1 MPTEATAIAVEV
13 PPPPVIKLRRRR
25 REVPKVNVYS
35 RHTNDCKWSGKD
47 KKIGCPCPKQLVYYR
62 DGKLYRFAADTCDG
76 EVAEAKAREMMNGFA
91 AAAKGEPTAVPATKE
106 SYLID
111 DLVAAFVA
119 KKSADS
125 VKRVTV
131 RQWKFELTKF
141 ATFLRSRGLVNI
153 GDVRADD
160 VQVWRD
166 GLEGSSASRR
176 KSVMFV
182 MAFFNY
188 CVDFSKLTK
197 SPAIKSQLRI
207 KRDGVQSPRALDDAQ
222 FAKLL
227 AALPKLDGRMTDAD
241 RAKLKSLAIMMRM
254 TGLALKD
261 AVCCERKAFE
271 PMPNGVFRTYLRR
284 AKTGKPVHN
293 YVSAETM
300 AAVLAGA
307 NPSGKYL
314 FIDTLPH
321 KENELKNAIEYFGGR
336 FVKLGEL
343 ADIRDEHDEKIRV
356 GSHGFGRHSFVLM
369 CLNSDM
375 PTHDIATLPARSI
388 TSSRLSACLWNRQ
401 VQKSYRYLDLC
412 WLLHKG
418 AAGFR

>member
-1 MPTEATAIAVEV
+1 
-13 PPPPVIKLRRRR
+13 
-25 REVPKVNVYS
+25 
-35 RHTNDCKWSGKD
+35 
-47 KKIGCPCPKQLVYYR
+47 
-62 DGKLYRFAADTCDG
+62 
-76 EVAEAKAREMMNGFA
+76 
-91 AAAKGEPTAVPATKE
+91 
-106 SYLID
+106 
-111 DLVAAFVA
+111 
-119 KKSADS
+119 
-125 VKRVTV
+125 
-131 RQWKFELTKF
+131 
-141 ATFLRSRGLVNI
+141 
-153 GDVRADD
+153 
-160 VQVWRD
+160 
-166 GLEGSSASRR
+166 
-176 KSVMFV
+176 
-182 MAFFNY
+182 
-188 CVDFSKLTK
+188 
-197 SPAIKSQLRI
+197 
-207 KRDGVQSPRALDDAQ
+207 
-222 FAKLL
+222 
-227 AALPKLDGRMTDAD
+227 
-241 RAKLKSLAIMMRM
+241 
-254 TGLALKD
+254 
-261 AVCCERKAFE
+261 
-271 PMPNGVFRTYLRR
+271 
-284 AKTGKPVHN
+284 
-293 YVSAETM
+293 M